1 VQKNP
6 APPPAA
12 ATGSASTTASNP
24 ASSRTPNSG
33 NTAPTPKQ

>member
-12 ATGSASTTASNP
+12 AIGSASTTASNP